1 LYAAGDLF
9 DTTEEALREVVWP
22 KIKEVAIKFYK
33 WVRNLFGGVTASDI
47 VASVSSVP
55 LISQTA
61 KARSVQR
68 AVIRN

>member
-1 LYAAGDLF
+1 
-9 DTTEEALREVVWP
+9 
-22 KIKEVAIKFYK
+22 
-33 WVRNLFGGVTASDI
+33 VRNLFGGVTASDI